1 MSFQTGLL
9 EALPPPPPPLEMNFN
24 HPFLTRNPRKDH
36 HAHQP
41 LLAHQRKNIFAF
53 KRRLHPRPASQKI
66 MKLFSPPPEP
76 ARALFHKPPPPP
88 TVMCSASKADNPARK
103 PSASIY
109 PSYMLTFG
117 GPDKPD
123 APSPAKS
130 DDSPDHRRTPKTL
143 FDNPHVLPLPQKTS
157 TFGALED
164 SLASSENSTAPPFSS
179 KSITSPDKKPHM
191 MIGDESTEVGSSYG
205 NIEELKFDVRY
216 SCPQD
221 IHPQS
226 PLKTELDEPPS
237 TDRMSDRKHRK
248 PVSVP
253 KRL

>member
-1 MSFQTGLL
+1 MPDFQATMSFQTGLL

-41 LLAHQRKNIFAF
+41 LLAHQRKNIF
-53 KRRLHPRPASQKI
+53 
-66 MKLFSPPPEP
+66 
-76 ARALFHKPPPPP
+76 
-88 TVMCSASKADNPARK
+88 ARK